1 MIKKLKFKIIIKCM
15 AYLDNNVLTVNAILT
30 KKGREIL
37 AKTGGLN
44 ITAFAL
50 ADDEID
56 YTQFNPTH
64 PMGSAYYDI
73 AIRNTPIMEPLTDES
88 QMLKYK
94 LVTLNAGV
102 TSIPT
107 ISISPSVIN
116 IPRTYTATI
125 DIIPSTSPT
134 YNVTLGY
141 TAILANKNVG
151 TLVVTETNNINS
163 STATVPTFS
172 GDLTSLSSQSSQVVV
187 GNKFRFIPNS
197 SLATTTTTNITIIGN
212 ESGGNSSINVTV
224 SVPTTV

>member
-1 MIKKLKFKIIIKCM
+1 M

-56 YTQFNPTH
+56 YTQFNPNH
-64 PMGSAYYDI
+64 PLGSAYFDI
-73 AIRNTPIMEPLTDES
+73 AIRNTPIMEPITDES
-88 QMLKYK
+88 QTMKYK
-94 LVTLNAGV
+94 LVTLNNGV
-102 TSIPT
+102 TAVPT
-107 ISISPSVIN
+107 ISISPPFIL
-116 IPRTYTATI
+116 IPRTYTSVI
-125 DIIPSTSPT
+125 DVIPSTSPT

-163 STATVPTFS
+163 STATVPTFA
-172 GDLTSLSSQSSQVVV
+172 GDLTSQSSQVVV

-197 SLATTTTTNITIIGN
+197 SLSKTTTTNITIIGN
-212 ESGGNSSINVTV
+212 ESGGNASITVTV
-224 SVPTTV
+224 NVPTT

>member
-1 MIKKLKFKIIIKCM
+1 M

-56 YTQFNPTH
+56 YTQFNPDH
-64 PMGSAYYDI
+64 PLGSAYYDI
-73 AIRNTPIMEPLTDES
+73 AIRNTPIIEPITDES
-88 QMLKYK
+88 QVMKYK
-94 LVTLNAGV
+94 LVTLNDGV
-102 TSIPT
+102 TAVPT
-107 ISISPSVIN
+107 ITIAPPFIN
-116 IPRTYTATI
+116 VPKTYTAVI
-125 DIIPSTSPT
+125 DIVPSTSPT
-134 YNVTLGY
+134 YNATLGY
-141 TAILANKNVG
+141 TTILSNKNVG
-151 TLVVTETNNINS
+151 TLVVTETNSINS
-163 STATVPTFS
+163 STATIPSFS
-172 GDLTSLSSQSSQVVV
+172 GDLASQSSQVVV

-197 SLATTTTTNITIIGN
+197 SLSKTTTANITIVGN